1 MTTAVIIVN
10 WHGAADTEA
19 CITSLRAADPPPTSI
34 IVVEN
39 GSTDGSLPR
48 LQQWAQ
54 SQAIPLHTVSED
66 PATWPPPP
74 PGGVVLIASTTNRG
88 FSGGNNLGL
97 AFAARDPRI
106 HYFLLLNNDATVR
119 ADYFARLDDAI
130 RARPDAALLSG
141 TIYEMARPDV
151 VWYAGGRVLPIRT
164 VVALDYAVPS
174 SPTPVATDFIC
185 GCTMLISAPALA
197 RLGPLPECYFPA
209 YLEDTEYSYRAQA
222 AGLTVLYA
230 PAAVAYHKIGAS
242 TGVAR
247 LSPRTTYMLTRHRGF
262 WARRNLRGGTRLAAL
277 LYLAVTKPARA
288 LVDVASGR
296 PRVGWATLTGALAG
310 LFSRSARVES
320 RPIARPTA
328 LASRPSK

>member
-19 CITSLRAADPPPTSI
+19 CITSLRAADPPPMSI
-34 IVVEN
+34 IVVDN
-39 GSTDGSLPR
+39 GSTDDSLPR
-48 LQQWAQ
+48 LQRWAE
-54 SQAIPLHTVSED
+54 SHAIPLHTVGED
-66 PATWPPPP
+66 ATTWPA

-97 AFAARDPRI
+97 AYAARDPRI
-106 HYFLLLNNDATVR
+106 AYFLLLNNDATVR
-119 ADYFARLDDAI
+119 PDYFARLDDAI

-141 TIYEMARPDV
+141 TIYEMARPDT
-151 VWYAGGRVLPIRT
+151 VWYAGGRVRPIRT
-164 VVALDYAVPS
+164 VVALDYTVPS

-222 AGLTVLYA
+222 AGLAVLYA

-277 LYLAVTKPARA
+277 LYLALTKPARA
-288 LVDVASGR
+288 LADVAAGR

-320 RPIARPTA
+320 PPIPPPAA
-328 LASRPSK
+328 LATLPSE